1 MEIQMTRLRKIVIT
15 GAVAL
20 FAALPFVGHI
30 VSIPAANAEAGE
42 IAQDAKAVTSTK
54 VSYIPINAGDYSL
67 DQNHS
72 VIGFTIR
79 HNELTLVSGRFKS
92 FTGTIHFDDKD
103 VTRSSVEFNAKT
115 ESIDTGVEAR
125 DKHLRTADF
134 FEVAKYPEMTFKSS
148 RVERKGKDRYV
159 LYGDLTIKDVTKPVA
174 LPFTITGAIK
184 DGRGNTRIGIA
195 AQTTIDRRDFGITW
209 GHALAGGGFDV
220 GHDVTIDLHL
230 EALQPAPKPAG

>member
-1 MEIQMTRLRKIVIT
+1 MLPLAGLIT
-15 GAVAL
+15 
-20 FAALPFVGHI
+20 I
-30 VSIPAANAEAGE
+30 IPAANAEA
-42 IAQDAKAVTSTK
+42 IQDNKAKATK
-54 VSYIPINAGDYSL
+54 VSYLPITGGDYRI
-67 DQNHS
+67 DPAHS
-72 VIGFTIR
+72 VIGFSIR
-79 HNELTLVSGRFKS
+79 HNEVTLVSGRFKD
-92 FTGTIHFDDKD
+92 FTGAIHFDDKD
-103 VTRSSVEFNAKT
+103 VARSSVEFKAKV

-134 FEVAKYPEMTFKSS
+134 FEVAKYPEMTFKST

-159 LYGDLTIKDVTKPVA
+159 LYGDLTIKGVTKQVA

-195 AQTTIDRRDFGITW
+195 AQTKIDRRDYGITW

-220 GHDVTIDLHL
+220 GHEVTIDLHL

>member
-1 MEIQMTRLRKIVIT
+1 MTRVRKILLI
-15 GAVAL
+15 GALAG
-20 FAALPFVGHI
+20 FAMLPLVGRI
-30 VSIPAANAEAGE
+30 ATIPAANAEA
-42 IAQDAKAVTSTK
+42 IQDSKSAKPTK
-54 VSYIPINAGDYSL
+54 VSYLPITGGDYRI
-67 DQNHS
+67 DPAHS

-79 HNELTLVSGRFKS
+79 HNEVTLVGGRFKD
-92 FTGTIHFDDKD
+92 FNGTIHLDDKD
-103 VTRSSVEFNAKT
+103 VTKSSVEFKAKV

-134 FEVAKYPEMTFKSS
+134 FEVAKYPEMTFKST

-159 LYGDLTIKDVTKPVA
+159 LYGDLTLKGVTKQVA

-195 AQTTIDRRDFGITW
+195 AQTKIDRRDYGITW

-220 GHDVTIDLHL
+220 GHEVTIDLHL